1 MQSTLTEASPIG
13 FVHCILR
20 MFLGYQLATTRWLGA
35 LRRLVV
41 TTLYVL
47 YSLMGVI
54 YLCTKLKM
62 VRWCSKPLTEIGG
75 CIELNFTYS
84 MQQVKP
90 SKSYLTI

>member
-1 MQSTLTEASPIG
+1 MA
-13 FVHCILR
+13 
-20 MFLGYQLATTRWLGA
+20 
-35 LRRLVV
+35 
-41 TTLYVL
+41 
-47 YSLMGVI
+47 VI

-75 CIELNFTYS
+75 CIELNFTYL